1 MTELYTSAFTSLDFV
16 EGDSVERAEVFVVV
30 GKGNITEI
38 KASGSG
44 KAKQVII
51 DAGRVHNGR
60 PLYSKGWAP
69 ADSDIITKAQ
79 EALDND
85 EVVEF
90 RIETVRNKGVD
101 RSEPIDNLRK
111 GMENARENVTLSVA
125 RIKLNSE
132 DTWTEGIMR
141 TNPKEDKIKTG
152 RTAADLTD
160 EELGAKSGSS
170 NSGSNNSG
178 WANSVEPQPWIAKL
192 SNGSVNPGSYHV
204 AALSNIYGFVADYNR
219 ENELELSVDDIRK
232 VAKTLLT
239 LAGKLQLAVF
249 NGELETVE
257 LDKQSHTRARALL
270 FENIK
275 NQHVLTA
282 ETVSDNTALK
292 GWMKNIY
299 SSALE
304 QWKWSIEGVEA
315 ILAD

>member
-1 MTELYTSAFTSLDFV
+1 MTELYTTAFNSKDFV
-16 EGDSVERAEVFVVV
+16 EGDAVERAEVFVVV

-38 KASGSG
+38 KESGSG

-51 DAGRVHNGR
+51 DAGRLHDGR

-69 ADSDIITKAQ
+69 ADSEIIKKAQ
-79 EALDND
+79 EAFDKEETID
-85 EVVEF
+85 F

-101 RSEPIDNLRK
+101 RSTPIDDLRK
-111 GMENARENVTLSVA
+111 GMENARKNVTLSVA
-125 RIKLNSE
+125 RIKLASE

-141 TNPKEDKIKTG
+141 TNPKEDTIKTG

-160 EELGAKSGSS
+160 EELGAKSA
-170 NSGSNNSG
+170 SNNNSSSS
-178 WANSVEPQPWIAKL
+178 WSNSVEPQPWIAKL

-219 ENELELSVDDIRK
+219 DKELELSVEDIRK
-232 VAKTLLT
+232 VSKVILN

-249 NGELETVE
+249 DGELEAVE

-275 NQHVLTA
+275 NQHALSA
-282 ETVSDNTALK
+282 EIVSDNSELK
-292 GWMKNIY
+292 NWMKQVY
-299 SSALE
+299 TSALD

>member
-125 RIKLNSE
+125 RIKLDSE

-141 TNPKEDKIKTG
+141 TNPKEDKVKTG

-178 WANSVEPQPWIAKL
+178 WSNSVEPQPWIAKL

-249 NGELETVE
+249 DGELETVE

-275 NQHVLTA
+275 NQHALTA

-292 GWMKNIY
+292 GWMKNVY